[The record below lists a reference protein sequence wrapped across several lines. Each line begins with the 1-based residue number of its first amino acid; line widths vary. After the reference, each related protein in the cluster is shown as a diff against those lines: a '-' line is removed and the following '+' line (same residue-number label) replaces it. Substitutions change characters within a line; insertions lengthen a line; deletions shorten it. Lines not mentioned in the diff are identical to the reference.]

1 MASHV
6 LFFRADALTRRRGVL
21 LDHVG
26 AEVEELLEREQMLVG
41 LLAPLAESDQ
51 HEIFLQVPF
60 LFSQRVKPRVLDR
73 DSGLQRQA
81 LRTLHLLGREG
92 PHSIAFGQH
101 GRADGLAVCHQ
112 RQREQ
117 RAHAERAGVA
127 GAHEIA
133 RAGVLDHDG
142 LAMVENLEQERGLR
156 ALAVLPAPEV
166 FLVGGGGA
174 EPALAILFI

>member
-1 MASHV
+1 MV
-6 LFFRADALTRRRGVL
+6 RL
-21 LDHVG
+21 LP
-26 AEVEELLEREQMLVG
+26 
-41 LLAPLAESDQ
+41 PLAETDED
-51 HEIFLQVPF
+51 EIFLQVPF

-81 LRTLHLLGREG
+81 LRALHLLGREG

-133 RAGVLDHDG
+133 GACVLDDDRP
-142 LAMVENLEQERGLR
+142 AVIQDLEQERGLR
-156 ALAVLPAPEV
+156 ALAVLPAPQV
-166 FLVGGGGA
+166 LLVGGGGA